1 MENKKMEIKAKIQS
15 KKGFFIV
22 NAIYLY
28 LGHKQKNTSNILSI
42 GWIAENPSAALLK
55 GKIAVH

>member
-1 MENKKMEIKAKIQS
+1 MEIKAKIQS

-28 LGHKQKNTSNILSI
+28 LGHKQKKNSNILSI
-42 GWIAENPSAALLK
+42 G
-55 GKIAVH
+55 